1 MVLLQATIQIKHL
14 QKKKN
19 QQTYS
24 LIFSKA
30 LVYAVFRSW
39 TKLENEYLN
48 VYLETWF

>member
-14 QKKKN
+14 QKKKKN
-19 QQTYS
+19 PTV
-24 LIFSKA
+24 LFFSKA

>member
-14 QKKKN
+14 QKKKKP
-19 QQTYS
+19 YS
-24 LIFSKA
+24 FIFSKT